1 MSQQPKTPQTVDS
14 QNNQARNTAL
24 LLPVFTEPALNEP
37 ASGELACGLIERN
50 SSGDQTALALPSE
63 LPLPRLITD
72 AGDKASW
79 RFINFFTAEIE
90 NDNTR
95 AAYYRAVLQFDTW
108 CQKQGIGLHQLQP
121 FVVATY
127 AKELKA
133 TRHPQTVKQHL
144 AALRMLLDSMV
155 IGQVLPH
162 NPVASVKGP
171 RYSMKK
177 GKTPVLQADETR
189 LLLNSIDTSHVV
201 GMRDRALIAV
211 MVYSFAR
218 VSAVI
223 HMRVEDFYPTGRKWM
238 IRLHEKGGKFHQ
250 VLAHH
255 NAQEYLHLY
264 IEAAGI
270 APDSKGPLF
279 RTTQG
284 ASRILTTNAMTR
296 RDVHR
301 MIKRRAA
308 DAGVSAQIGCH
319 TFRATG
325 ITTYLRNGG
334 TLEYA
339 QKLACHESARTTGL
353 YDRREEEVSLDE
365 IERIII

>member
-1 MSQQPKTPQTVDS
+1 MKRINCRLVNSLPLLTGITLLALCQPDNNPAQAWQGMVPGNNPTPRLHVTGRFLQDPNGKNVT
-14 QNNQARNTAL
+14 L
-24 LLPVFTEPALNEP
+24 LGYMQPGSNWFNGRGKLYPNPKDYTDPTNVAPALNHYK
-37 ASGELACGLIERN
+37 AVVDILS
-50 SSGDQTALALPSE
+50 D
-63 LPLPRLITD
+63 PR
-72 AGDKASW
+72 
-79 RFINFFTAEIE
+79 
-90 NDNTR
+90 
-95 AAYYRAVLQFDTW
+95 
-108 CQKQGIGLHQLQP
+108 
-121 FVVATY
+121 
-127 AKELKA
+127 
-133 TRHPQTVKQHL
+133 
-144 AALRMLLDSMV
+144 
-155 IGQVLPH
+155 
-162 NPVASVKGP
+162 P

-201 GMRDRALIAV
+201 GLRDRALVAV
-211 MVYSFAR
+211 MIYSFAR

-223 HMRVEDFYPTGRKWM
+223 HMRVEDFYPSGRKWM

-255 NAQEYLHLY
+255 NAHEYLHLY

-270 APDSKGPLF
+270 TPDSKGPLF

-284 ASRILTTNAMTR
+284 ASRVLTTNAMTR
-296 RDVHR
+296 RDAHR

-308 DAGVSAQIGCH
+308 AANVSPQIGWH
-319 TFRATG
+319 TLRATG

-334 TLEYA
+334 TLDYA

-365 IERIII
+365 IERILI